1 MGKLPSKAHNPTTR
15 RGAEVAPRRSIIAL
29 LVLALYLLVL
39 VGLTMLPHP
48 RQSVQRVNLIPLT
61 SILMGIRRGGW
72 LFNVNVLG
80 NIAAFA
86 PLGLL
91 VPLVSRR
98 LTVPTAVLCSS
109 LAISASIEIAQWL
122 FARRVADVDDIILNM
137 VGAFVGYGCY
147 VLFAQPKRLSAGDPD
162 QLQQ

>member
-1 MGKLPSKAHNPTTR
+1 
-15 RGAEVAPRRSIIAL
+15 
-29 LVLALYLLVL
+29 
-39 VGLTMLPHP
+39 
-48 RQSVQRVNLIPLT
+48 
-61 SILMGIRRGGW
+61 MGIRRGGW